1 LIIARVRRGRFTLLH
16 GAARDRILT
25 WPGHCCLLAALLEVG
40 WAIGLKY
47 THGFTKLWPS
57 VWTLLA
63 MVLSMGLLA
72 LSTRTLPIGTAYA
85 VWTGIGAAGT
95 AVLGVYLFG
104 EAASVM
110 RVAGIGLIILG
121 VALLKG
127 AG

>member
-1 LIIARVRRGRFTLLH
+1 MAWTLL
-16 GAARDRILT
+16 
-25 WPGHCCLLAALLEVG
+25 LLAALLEVG

-47 THGFTKLWPS
+47 TSGFTKLWPS

-63 MVLSMGLLA
+63 MVLSMVLLA
-72 LSTRTLPIGTAYA
+72 WSARTLPIGTAYA

-110 RVAGIGLIILG
+110 RVAGVGLIILG

>member
-1 LIIARVRRGRFTLLH
+1 MAWILL
-16 GAARDRILT
+16 
-25 WPGHCCLLAALLEVG
+25 LLAALLEVG

-47 THGFTKLWPS
+47 TYGFTKLWPS
-57 VWTLLA
+57 MWTLLA
-63 MVLSMGLLA
+63 MVLSMGLLEKSA
-72 LSTRTLPIGTAYA
+72 RTLPIGTAYA

-110 RVAGIGLIILG
+110 RVAGVGLIILG

>member
-1 LIIARVRRGRFTLLH
+1 MAWTML
-16 GAARDRILT
+16 
-25 WPGHCCLLAALLEVG
+25 LLAALLEVG

-47 THGFTKLWPS
+47 TYGFTKLWPS
-57 VWTLLA
+57 IWTVLA

-72 LSTRTLPIGTAYA
+72 GSARTLPIGTAYA

-104 EAASVM
+104 EAASAA
-110 RVAGIGLIILG
+110 RIAGVGLIVLG

>member
-1 LIIARVRRGRFTLLH
+1 MAWTLL
-16 GAARDRILT
+16 
-25 WPGHCCLLAALLEVG
+25 LLAALLEVG

-47 THGFTKLWPS
+47 TFGFTKLWPS
-57 VWTLLA
+57 VWTLLT

-72 LSTRTLPIGTAYA
+72 WSARTLPIGTAYA

-110 RVAGIGLIILG
+110 RVAGVGLIIVG